1 MGDITPGKVMEP
13 SLFSSA
19 LLPGDQAYR
28 ASHLSVT
35 VRPLSLIIVDL
46 LASILII
53 LYYSVLSCI
62 LIPYLVN

>member
-46 LASILII
+46 LALIPII
-53 LYYSVLSCI
+53 LY
-62 LIPYLVN
+62 